1 MDGSRLRNLGADT
14 FYMSVVDL
22 HPLDTPILIKII
34 ILQIEDSFIFL
45 QVVAILVESKI
56 YDSAAGKHRL
66 G

>member
-1 MDGSRLRNLGADT
+1 
-14 FYMSVVDL
+14 MSVVDL